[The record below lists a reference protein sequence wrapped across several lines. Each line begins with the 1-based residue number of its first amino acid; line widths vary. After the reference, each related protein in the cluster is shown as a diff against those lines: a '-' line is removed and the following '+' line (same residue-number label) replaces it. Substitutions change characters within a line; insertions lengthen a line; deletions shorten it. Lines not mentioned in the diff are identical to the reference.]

1 MEKLKLPQLAGM
13 MLCGITTFAQAQT
26 SSPEGVIRTESGI
39 DFIPGLVTSLRHDD
53 NVIRD
58 ANKTVS
64 SWLTTVAPSLKANLV
79 DGANTYTLSSAL
91 RNGRYFSS
99 DADNYTDG
107 YLDAEARLSPGSA
120 HLLKIKGTGS
130 WLHEDRGT
138 GVSEGRGLVQDEVT
152 RYNSQNAEVEYEYGN
167 PGSTGKLRANAKYYN
182 KDYDNF
188 RDVTQYRD
196 FDLRQVG
203 GGFVYQTGGAF
214 KLVAEATRA
223 NINFKSIDLSGVR
236 DNDDTNYR
244 LGTEWEFSA
253 ITTGILKL
261 GYQDKDFVLGS
272 RENFNG
278 FAWETVLQWQPLTYS
293 GFDFA
298 AGRRAKDV
306 DALNINSDYILE
318 TSYAIG
324 WNHQWSETLN
334 TKLAYEYLTN
344 EYNLL
349 QNSGNSLRRREDTN
363 KVITAELIA
372 KPKRW
377 LQVTAFVNLEDRSS
391 TLGVIEYDRTVY
403 GVEFKLT
410 L

>member
-1 MEKLKLPQLAGM
+1 MGKLKLTHLTGM
-13 MLCGITTFAQAQT
+13 LLCGVVTAAQAQE
-26 SSPEGVIRTESGI
+26 PEGVIRTESGI

-58 ANKTVS
+58 KDKTVS
-64 SWLTTVAPSLKANLV
+64 SWLTTIAPSLKANLV

-91 RNGRYFSS
+91 RNGNYFSS
-99 DADNYTDG
+99 NPDNYTDG

-120 HLLKIKGTGS
+120 HQLKLKGTGS

-152 RYNSQNAEVEYEYGN
+152 RYNSQNAEAEYEYGN
-167 PGSTGKLRANAKYYN
+167 PGSTGKLRANARYYN

-196 FDLRQVG
+196 YDLRQLG
-203 GGFVYQTGGAF
+203 GGFVYQTEGAF
-214 KLVAEATRA
+214 RLVAEVASA
-223 NINFKSIDLSGVR
+223 DINFKSVDLSGAR
-236 DNDDTNYR
+236 DNQDTNYR
-244 LGTEWEFSA
+244 LGTEWELSA

-261 GYQDKDFVLGS
+261 GYQDKDFDLAS
-272 RENFNG
+272 RENFSG
-278 FAWETVLQWQPLTYS
+278 FAWETIVQWQPLTYS

-306 DALNINSDYILE
+306 DALNINSDYIVE
-318 TSYAIG
+318 TSFSIG
-324 WNHQWSETLN
+324 WNHQWSDTL
-334 TKLAYEYLTN
+334 TSKLAYEYLIN

-349 QNSGNSLRRREDTN
+349 QISANSLRRREDTN
-363 KVITAELIA
+363 KVITAELTA

-377 LQVTAFVNLEDRSS
+377 LQVTGFVNLEDRSS
-391 TLGVIEYDRTVY
+391 TLGIIEFDRTVY
-403 GVEFKLT
+403 GIEFKLT

>member
-1 MEKLKLPQLAGM
+1 MEKLKLTHLAGM
-13 MLCGITTFAQAQT
+13 MLCGITTMVQAQT

-58 ANKTVS
+58 TSKSVS

-79 DGANTYTLSSAL
+79 DGPNTYTVSSAL
-91 RNGRYFSS
+91 RNGNYFSS

-120 HLLKIKGTGS
+120 HQLKLKGTGS

-138 GVSEGRGLVQDEVT
+138 GVSEGRGSVQSEVT

-349 QNSGNSLRRREDTN
+349 QSSGNSLRRREDTN